1 MFSSRVARLIAGK
14 VGYTVSCLLAAVL
27 VIVAGFAHKAVADL
41 NAFGDGITIGG
52 SSSVGA
58 MNILVMGLE
67 SRTNFQGQCL
77 SESLLVAMHAGSVAS
92 CENQTVGSEDTD
104 TLILV
109 HIFAGGQKAVGF
121 SIPRD
126 DLVTYPKAYYDGITT
141 GKIDQAYYFA
151 YVTSLD
157 STYGSHMSSAE
168 RYLKANQAGQAAEIA
183 TVQSVTGVHIDNYVV
198 MNLAGF
204 FYLAQDFGGIEV
216 CVTPTTVNGVK
227 GANLYD
233 LGQSNSG
240 WDAPADDG
248 YNLKKGGSQYLHLAA
263 DQALAFVRD
272 RDSLPDTDLSRTHRQ
287 QAVIDYVIWELKH
300 ENAFSDIGT
309 LTALLG
315 DAKQW
320 LVTNTGFNL
329 FDFASNMGALSGS
342 NLKFYTLPIASYTN
356 AMELNGSPQDVNNI
370 DVPYIQQ
377 VVNKA
382 FNPPLPVKTSGKG
395 AVNKSAVKKKAVKIP
410 ATSTVT
416 VDVYNGG
423 STGGLA
429 GGVSTALTS
438 LGYKSGAV
446 GNAPAS
452 PTVTTGTQVFYGAGA
467 SANAAKIAAD
477 FGGTAKPLASLP
489 AQNVEVLLGTDS
501 TVVPAALSPT
511 SSSAS
516 ASASATATP
525 SPSSSSAANNGAAG
539 GAVTVAANAKYGI
552 PCVY

>member
-1 MFSSRVARLIAGK
+1 MLSSRIVRLIAGK

-77 SESLLVAMHAGSVAS
+77 SERLLVAMHAGSVAS

-157 STYGSHMSSAE
+157 STYGSHLSSAE

-233 LGQSNSG
+233 LGQTNSG

-342 NLKFYTLPIASYTN
+342 NLKFYTLPIEGYADE
-356 AMELNGSPQDVNNI
+356 ELNGSQQDVNNI

-382 FNPPLPVKTSGKG
+382 FNPPPPAG
-395 AVNKSAVKKKAVKIP
+395 KSAKTPGKSAQKKQPVKIP
-410 ATSTVT
+410 AASTVT

-423 STGGLA
+423 STKGLA

-438 LGYKSGAV
+438 LGYKTGAV

-452 PTVTTGTQVFYGAGA
+452 PAVTTGTQVFYGAGA

-489 AQNVEVLLGTDS
+489 AQNVEVLLGTRS
-501 TVVPAALSPT
+501 TVVPGALSPT
-511 SSSAS
+511 PSSAS
-516 ASASATATP
+516 ASASPT
-525 SPSSSSAANNGAAG
+525 PSSSSSSNNGAAG